1 MSNEQQHES
10 WEKAVQE
17 AIRSL
22 RFGSVVVTVHE
33 GKVTQI
39 EKREKIRPDE
49 NRSAESS
56 RRHETLGSNQTA
68 IRHREYEQ
76 PTLNGRHE

>member
-22 RFGSVVVTVHE
+22 RFGSVVVVVHE

-39 EKREKIRPDE
+39 EKREKIRPE
-49 NRSAESS
+49 ETKVSRSRESAE
-56 RRHETLGSNQTA
+56 
-68 IRHREYEQ
+68 